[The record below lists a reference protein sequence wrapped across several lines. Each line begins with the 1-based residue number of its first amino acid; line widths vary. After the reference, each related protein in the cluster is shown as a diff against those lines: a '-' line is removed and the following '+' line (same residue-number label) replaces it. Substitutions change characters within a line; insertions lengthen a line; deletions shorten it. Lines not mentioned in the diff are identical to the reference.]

1 MLPKPAHLG
10 PEYAAQFGDQGVVQA
25 YRHRPPYPDEV
36 FAILADL
43 IVDEPRHVLDAGCGT
58 GEIARRL
65 APMVDRVDAVDVSLP
80 MIELGRR
87 SPGGNHPHLV
97 WIHAAAETAEIRPP
111 YALMTA
117 GASLHWLAWEVA
129 LPRFARALAEHGA
142 LAIVDQTAS
151 PTPWDDELQP
161 IIDRYST
168 NREYR
173 PYDLLAELSTRGLF
187 HPAGERRTAPIAFS
201 QTVAEYVESY
211 HARNGFSRERMGPE
225 RAAAFDAAAAA
236 VVSAHRPSGRV
247 DLEIVGV
254 VTWGAPASP

>member
-1 MLPKPAHLG
+1 MAKSM
-10 PEYAAQFGDQGVVQA
+10 AQMV
-25 YRHRPPYPDEV
+25 
-36 FAILADL
+36 AD
-43 IVDEPRHVLDAGCGT
+43 
-58 GEIARRL
+58 
-65 APMVDRVDAVDVSLP
+65 
-80 MIELGRR
+80 
-87 SPGGNHPHLV
+87 
-97 WIHAAAETAEIRPP
+97 
-111 YALMTA
+111 
-117 GASLHWLAWEVA
+117 
-129 LPRFARALAEHGA
+129 ARALAEHGA